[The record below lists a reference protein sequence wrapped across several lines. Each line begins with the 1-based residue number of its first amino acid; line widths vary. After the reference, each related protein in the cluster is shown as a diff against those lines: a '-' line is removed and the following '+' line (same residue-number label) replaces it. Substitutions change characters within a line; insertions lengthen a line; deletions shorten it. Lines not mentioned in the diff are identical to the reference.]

1 MRTNHKPCHSGTHN
15 RHSYAAFTLV
25 ELLTVVFIISLL
37 IGILIPSISSARTA
51 AKRKVTQKA
60 ISSIEIGLEMFKNE
74 NGRDFPQTNGYPPS
88 FSHPPIRDYTFESHL
103 GEFPFL
109 ENKPKIYGAH
119 WLPAMLIGPDAN
131 GYISKRTVSNKN
143 EIRSQPEKW
152 YTPDPYGDDT
162 TIERKPL
169 YIDANTRMLLTQD
182 LPGRVNR
189 SDFFQDWDPG
199 LGTKS
204 VESLPVIVDG
214 FDQPLLY
221 YAANRHGKVTNM
233 VGDLHD
239 KDNNYDNS
247 TPQQKGVPYYFHQ
260 DNEGFTG
267 SEEKPGWNFN
277 GKHPLANSGA
287 ELTANEIILPENTKT
302 FARYILDR
310 KIYTNLTLE
319 NTVNPNAQ
327 LRPVNAD
334 TYLLISAGPDGRY
347 GTNDDVSNLPPQ
359 PGN

>member
-1 MRTNHKPCHSGTHN
+1 MRTNRKPCHPCTRNHHG
-15 RHSYAAFTLV
+15 YAAFTLV

-51 AKRKVTQKA
+51 AKRKITQKA
-60 ISSIEIGLEMFKNE
+60 ISSIAIGLEMFKND

-88 FSHPPIRDYTFESHL
+88 FSHPPIRDYSFESHL

-109 ENKPKIYGAH
+109 NNKPGIYGAH

-131 GYISKRTVSNKN
+131 GYISKRVVSNKN
-143 EIRSQPEKW
+143 NLRSQPEKW
-152 YTPDPYGDDT
+152 YTPDPYGNDT
-162 TIERKPL
+162 NIERNPR

-189 SDFFQDWDPG
+189 SDFFQDWNSDP
-199 LGTKS
+199 GTKS

-221 YAANRHGKVTNM
+221 YAANRHGKTTNM
-233 VGDLHD
+233 VEDFHNEQND
-239 KDNNYDNS
+239 YDNGA
-247 TPQQKGVPYYFHQ
+247 PQQKGVPYYFHQ

-267 SEEKPGWNFN
+267 NEDNPGWNFN

-287 ELTANEIILPENTKT
+287 KLSADEIILPDNSKT

-310 KIYTNLTLE
+310 KIYDNLTLE

-327 LRPVNAD
+327 LRPVNID

-347 GTNDDVSNLPPQ
+347 GTNDDVSNLPPP